1 MGHLPAA
8 MASTA
13 ARAVRLYVSI
23 TVNLRSFLEVPQNAI
38 LSALAT
44 LGLSLGALE
53 VANPL
58 VMVEMC
64 MELGSDSKKNGL
76 KALGHP

>member
-23 TVNLRSFLEVPQNAI
+23 TVNLGSFLEVPQNAI

-58 VMVEMC
+58 VMVEMR
-64 MELGSDSKKNGL
+64 M
-76 KALGHP
+76 

>member
-1 MGHLPAA
+1 

-23 TVNLRSFLEVPQNAI
+23 TVNLGSFLEVPQNAI

-44 LGLSLGALE
+44 LGLSSGALE
-53 VANPL
+53 VTNPL

-64 MELGSDSKKNGL
+64 MQLGSDSRKPGL
-76 KALGHP
+76 KALGYP

>member
-1 MGHLPAA
+1 MGHHLAA
-8 MASTA
+8 IASTA
-13 ARAVRLYVSI
+13 ARAIRLYVSI
-23 TVNLRSFLEVPQNAI
+23 TVNLGSFLEVPQNAI

-64 MELGSDSKKNGL
+64 VELGSDSKRTGL
-76 KALGHP
+76 KAFRYP